1 MLEAGSELLYLH
13 SGAWVPEE
21 ERGVRWDDP
30 ELAIAWPLAI
40 TELSDRDRS
49 LPLMS
54 DISPSL

>member
-1 MLEAGSELLYLH
+1 MPEL
-13 SGAWVPEE
+13 GRWVPEE

-30 ELAIAWPLAI
+30 ELAIEWPLAT

-54 DISPSL
+54 DISPTL